1 MKGVGVSAKLM
12 AIVAVDLGG
21 VIGAQGGIPWRLSTD
36 LRRFKAL
43 SMGRPLIMGRRTF
56 DAIGRPLPGRQ
67 TVVVTRQEG
76 WHHEGCHRAATPEA
90 ALSLAR
96 ELDDEVVINA
106 GGAQLYGA
114 LMSQTDQIALSIV
127 HTRAA
132 GDTRL
137 PALNPSGWRVLTREV
152 HEAGPRDEHA
162 HTFLMLERVGGEVVP
177 HGVDARDWPTAWVS

>member
-1 MKGVGVSAKLM
+1 MSARLM

-43 SMGRPLIMGRRTF
+43 SMGHPMIMGRRTF
-56 DAIGRPLPGRQ
+56 DSIGRPLPGRQ

-90 ALSLAR
+90 ALVLAR
-96 ELDDEVVINA
+96 GLDDEVVINA

-114 LMSQTDQIALSIV
+114 LMPYTDRIALSVV
-127 HTRAA
+127 HTRAV

-137 PALNPSGWRVLTREV
+137 RALDPSGWRVLTREV
-152 HEAGPRDEHA
+152 YEAGPRDAHP
-162 HTFLMLERVGGEVVP
+162 HTFLMLERIEGAPAPREL
-177 HGVDARDWPTAWVS
+177 DLDTRDWPTAWV